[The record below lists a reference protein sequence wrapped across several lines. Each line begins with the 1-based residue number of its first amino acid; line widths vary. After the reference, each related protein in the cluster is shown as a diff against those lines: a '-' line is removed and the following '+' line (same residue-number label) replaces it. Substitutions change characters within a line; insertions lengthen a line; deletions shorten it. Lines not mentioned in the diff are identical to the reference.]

1 MTMGRHIRKMT
12 MAEATAV
19 AMRARPNA
27 LICADCP
34 KYANCWCSVFAHC
47 SVPRAP
53 ACGYGK
59 RLINAAKVAMKRKG
73 SQNGNA

>member
-1 MTMGRHIRKMT
+1 MGRHIRKMT

-19 AMRARPNA
+19 AARSLPNA
-27 LICADCP
+27 ITCAECP
-34 KYANCWCSVFAHC
+34 KHSSGWCAVFARR

-59 RLINAAKVAMKRKG
+59 RLISAAKVAMKRKG
-73 SQNGNA
+73 SRNGNA